1 MSETIYALASGAGRA
16 GIAVLRLS
24 GPAADAALSALS
36 SPSGA
41 PLPPPRRATRIRLC
55 DPRSGAPLDDGLA
68 LRFPGP
74 ASYTGEDV
82 VELHIH
88 GGSAVLAAVFEAL
101 ARLPDLRMAEP
112 GEFTRRAVL
121 AGKMDLTAAEGLIDL
136 IDAETEAQRK
146 QALRQAEGAL
156 GALYDEWRERL
167 VPALAHLEAA
177 IDFPDEDLPENLA
190 AKIEPVLTAVKADMR
205 AHLDDSRRGER
216 LRQGVQVAIVGPPNA
231 GKSSLLNVL
240 AQRDA
245 AIVSATAG
253 TTRDV
258 IEVRL
263 DLGGFPVL
271 AADTAGLREA
281 RDDIEAEGIRRARR
295 WAGTADL
302 KIAVFAVDDPAAAG
316 AAADVVDRDTVVVL
330 NKVDLGE
337 PDWIPPP
344 ALGCFKVS
352 VATGQ
357 GIEALVDGLTEAVAD
372 RASVGAAP
380 LMTRARHRAA
390 VTECVEALD
399 RATSASLP
407 ELAAEDLRLAV
418 RALGRITGAVDVEDL
433 LDVIFRDF
441 CIGK

>member
-1 MSETIYALASGAGRA
+1 
-16 GIAVLRLS
+16 
-24 GPAADAALSALS
+24 
-36 SPSGA
+36 
-41 PLPPPRRATRIRLC
+41 
-55 DPRSGAPLDDGLA
+55 
-68 LRFPGP
+68 
-74 ASYTGEDV
+74 
-82 VELHIH
+82 
-88 GGSAVLAAVFEAL
+88 VLAA
-101 ARLPDLRMAEP
+101 LRAEMA
-112 GEFTRRAVL
+112 
-121 AGKMDLTAAEGLIDL
+121 
-136 IDAETEAQRK
+136 
-146 QALRQAEGAL
+146 
-156 GALYDEWRERL
+156 
-167 VPALAHLEAA
+167 
-177 IDFPDEDLPENLA
+177 
-190 AKIEPVLTAVKADMR
+190 

-216 LRQGVQVAIVGPPNA
+216 LRQGVQIAIVGPPNA
-231 GKSSLLNVL
+231 GKSSLLNIL

-281 RDDIEAEGIRRARR
+281 RDEIEAEGIRRARH
-295 WAGTADL
+295 WAGAADL
-302 KIAVFAVDDPAAAG
+302 KIAVFAVDDPAAARD
-316 AAADVVDRDTVVVL
+316 AADVVDLETIVVL

-337 PDWIPPP
+337 PDWTPPP
-344 ALGCFKVS
+344 AIGHFPVS

-357 GIEALVDGLTEAVAD
+357 GLDALISGVTEAVAARID
-372 RASVGAAP
+372 VGAAP

-390 VTECVEALD
+390 VTECAEALD
-399 RATSASLP
+399 RAVAAPLP

>member
-36 SPSGA
+36 SDA
-41 PLPPPRRATRIRLC
+41 PLPSPRRATRVRLR
-55 DPRSGAPLDDGLA
+55 DPRTGAPLDDGLA

-88 GGSAVLAAVFEAL
+88 GGSAVVAAVFEAL
-101 ARLPDLRMAEP
+101 GRLPDLRMAEP

-146 QALRQAEGAL
+146 QALRQADGAL
-156 GALYDEWRERL
+156 GTLYDDWRDRL
-167 VPALAHLEAA
+167 IPALAHLEAA

-190 AKIEPVLTAVKADMR
+190 LKIEPVLESLKAEMT
-205 AHLDDSRRGER
+205 AHLDDNRRGER

-231 GKSSLLNVL
+231 GKSSLLNAL

-281 RDDIEAEGIRRARR
+281 RDEIEAEGIRRARR
-295 WAGTADL
+295 WAGAADL
-302 KIAVFAVDDPAAAG
+302 KIAVFAVDDPAAARE
-316 AAADVVDRDTVVVL
+316 AEDVVDADTVVVL

-337 PDWIPPP
+337 PDWTPPP
-344 ALGCFKVS
+344 ALGCFPVS

-357 GIEALVDGLTEAVAD
+357 GIDALVAGLTAAVAE

-390 VTECVEALD
+390 VTDCAEALD
-399 RATSASLP
+399 RAAAAPLP

>member
-24 GPAADAALSALS
+24 GTAADAALAALS
-36 SPSGA
+36 DA
-41 PLPPPRRATRIRLC
+41 PLPPPRRAARVRLR
-55 DPRSGAPLDDGLA
+55 DPQTGTPLDDGLG

-88 GGSAVLAAVFEAL
+88 GGSAVVAAVFEAL
-101 ARLPDLRMAEP
+101 GRLPDLRMAEP

-146 QALRQAEGAL
+146 QALRQADGAL
-156 GALYDEWRERL
+156 GALYDDWRGRL
-167 VPALAHLEAA
+167 IPALAHLEAA

-190 AKIEPVLTAVKADMR
+190 AKIEPVLAALRAEMA

-216 LRQGVQVAIVGPPNA
+216 LRQGVQIAIVGPPNA
-231 GKSSLLNVL
+231 GKSSLLNIL

-281 RDDIEAEGIRRARR
+281 RDEIEAEGIRRARH
-295 WAGTADL
+295 WAGAADL
-302 KIAVFAVDDPAAAG
+302 KIAVFAVDDPAAARD
-316 AAADVVDRDTVVVL
+316 AADVVDLETIVVL

-337 PDWIPPP
+337 PDWTPPP
-344 ALGCFKVS
+344 AIGHFPVS

-357 GIEALVDGLTEAVAD
+357 GLDALISGVTEAVAARID
-372 RASVGAAP
+372 VGAAP

-390 VTECVEALD
+390 VTECAEALD
-399 RATSASLP
+399 RAVAAPLP

>member
-36 SPSGA
+36 DA
-41 PLPPPRRATRIRLC
+41 PLPPPRRAARVRLR
-55 DPRSGAPLDDGLA
+55 DPQTGTPLDDGLA

-88 GGSAVLAAVFEAL
+88 GGSAVVAAVFEAL
-101 ARLPDLRMAEP
+101 SRLPDLRMAEP

-146 QALRQAEGAL
+146 QALRQADGAL
-156 GALYDEWRERL
+156 GALYDDWRGRL
-167 VPALAHLEAA
+167 IPALAHLEAA

-190 AKIEPVLTAVKADMR
+190 AKIEPVLAGLQAEMT

-216 LRQGVQVAIVGPPNA
+216 LRQGVQIAIVGPPNA
-231 GKSSLLNVL
+231 GKSSLLNTL

-281 RDDIEAEGIRRARR
+281 RDEIEAEGIRRARH
-295 WAGTADL
+295 WAGAADL
-302 KIAVFAVDDPAAAG
+302 KIAVFAVDDPAAARD
-316 AAADVVDRDTVVVL
+316 AADVVDLETIVVL

-337 PDWIPPP
+337 PDWTPPP
-344 ALGCFKVS
+344 AIGHFPVS

-357 GIEALVDGLTEAVAD
+357 GLDALISGVTEAVAARID
-372 RASVGAAP
+372 VGAAP

-390 VTECVEALD
+390 VTECAEALD
-399 RATSASLP
+399 RAVAAPLP

>member
-24 GPAADAALSALS
+24 GTAADAALSALS
-36 SPSGA
+36 DA
-41 PLPPPRRATRIRLC
+41 PLPPPRRAARVRLR
-55 DPRSGAPLDDGLA
+55 DPQTGTPLDDGLG

-88 GGSAVLAAVFEAL
+88 GGSAVVAAVFEAL
-101 ARLPDLRMAEP
+101 GRLPDLRMAEP

-146 QALRQAEGAL
+146 QALRQADGAL
-156 GALYDEWRERL
+156 GALYDDWRGRL
-167 VPALAHLEAA
+167 IPALAHLEAA

-190 AKIEPVLTAVKADMR
+190 AKIEPVLAALRAEMA

-216 LRQGVQVAIVGPPNA
+216 LRQGVQIAIVGPPNA
-231 GKSSLLNVL
+231 GKSSLLNIL

-281 RDDIEAEGIRRARR
+281 RDEIEAEGIRRARH
-295 WAGTADL
+295 WAGAADL
-302 KIAVFAVDDPAAAG
+302 KIAVFAVDDPAAARD
-316 AAADVVDRDTVVVL
+316 AADVVDLETIVVL

-337 PDWIPPP
+337 PDWTPPP
-344 ALGCFKVS
+344 AIGHFPVS

-357 GIEALVDGLTEAVAD
+357 GLDALISGVTEAVAARID
-372 RASVGAAP
+372 VGAAP

-390 VTECVEALD
+390 VTECAEALD
-399 RATSASLP
+399 RAVAAPLP

>member
-24 GPAADAALSALS
+24 GTAADAALSALS
-36 SPSGA
+36 DA
-41 PLPPPRRATRIRLC
+41 PLPPPRRAARVRLR
-55 DPRSGAPLDDGLA
+55 DPQTGTPLDDGLG

-88 GGSAVLAAVFEAL
+88 GGSAVVSAVFEAL
-101 ARLPDLRMAEP
+101 GRLPDLRMAEP

-146 QALRQAEGAL
+146 QALRQADGAL
-156 GALYDEWRERL
+156 GALYDDWRGRL
-167 VPALAHLEAA
+167 IPALAHLEAA

-190 AKIEPVLTAVKADMR
+190 AKIEPVLAALRAEMA

-216 LRQGVQVAIVGPPNA
+216 LRQGVQIAIVGPPNA
-231 GKSSLLNVL
+231 GKSSLLNIL

-281 RDDIEAEGIRRARR
+281 RDEIEAEGIRRARH
-295 WAGTADL
+295 WAGAADL
-302 KIAVFAVDDPAAAG
+302 KIAVFAVDDPAAARD
-316 AAADVVDRDTVVVL
+316 AADVVDLETIVVL

-337 PDWIPPP
+337 PDWTPPP
-344 ALGCFKVS
+344 AIGHFPVS

-357 GIEALVDGLTEAVAD
+357 GLDALISGVTEAVAARID
-372 RASVGAAP
+372 VGAAP

-390 VTECVEALD
+390 VTECAEALD
-399 RATSASLP
+399 RAVAAPLP

>member
-1 MSETIYALASGAGRA
+1 MSETIYALTSGAGRA
-16 GIAVLRLS
+16 GVAVLRLS
-24 GPAADAALSALS
+24 GAGADAALSALS
-36 SPSGA
+36 DA
-41 PLPPPRRATRIRLC
+41 PLPPPRRAARVRLT
-55 DPRSGAPLDDGLA
+55 DPETGAQLDDGLA

-88 GGSAVLAAVFEAL
+88 GGVAVLAAVFAAL
-101 ARLPDLRMAEP
+101 SRLPDLRMAEP

-146 QALRQAEGAL
+146 QALRQADGAL
-156 GALYDEWRERL
+156 GALYDGWRSRL

-190 AKIEPVLTAVKADMR
+190 AKIEPDLSALRAEMA

-216 LRQGVQVAIVGPPNA
+216 VRQGVQVAIVGPPNA
-231 GKSSLLNVL
+231 GKSSLLNAL

-281 RDDIEAEGIRRARR
+281 RDEIEAEGIRRARR

-302 KIAVFAVDDPAAAG
+302 KIAVFAGNDPSAAKE
-316 AAADVVDRDTVVVL
+316 AADVVDADTVVVL
-330 NKVDLGE
+330 NKIDLGE
-337 PDWIPPP
+337 PDWTPP
-344 ALGCFKVS
+344 AGLGCFPVS
-352 VATGQ
+352 VTTGQ
-357 GIEALVDGLTEAVAD
+357 GVDALVEGLTEAVAD
-372 RASVGAAP
+372 RASVGTAP

-390 VTECVEALD
+390 VTDCAAALD
-399 RATSASLP
+399 RAAAATLP
-407 ELAAEDLRLAV
+407 ELAAEDLRLAT

>member
-24 GPAADAALSALS
+24 GTAADAALSALS
-36 SPSGA
+36 DA
-41 PLPPPRRATRIRLC
+41 PLPPPRRAARVRLR
-55 DPRSGAPLDDGLA
+55 DPQTGTPLDDGLA

-88 GGSAVLAAVFEAL
+88 GGSAVVAAVFEAL
-101 ARLPDLRMAEP
+101 GRLPDLRMAEP

-146 QALRQAEGAL
+146 QALRQADGAL
-156 GALYDEWRERL
+156 GALYDDWRGRL
-167 VPALAHLEAA
+167 IPALAHLEAA

-190 AKIEPVLTAVKADMR
+190 AKIEPVLAALRAEMA

-216 LRQGVQVAIVGPPNA
+216 LRQGVQIAIVGPPNA
-231 GKSSLLNVL
+231 GKSSLLNIL

-281 RDDIEAEGIRRARR
+281 RDEIEAEGIRRARH
-295 WAGTADL
+295 WAGAADL
-302 KIAVFAVDDPAAAG
+302 KIAVFAVDDPAAARD
-316 AAADVVDRDTVVVL
+316 AADVVDLETIVVL

-337 PDWIPPP
+337 PDWTPPP
-344 ALGCFKVS
+344 AIGHFPVS

-357 GIEALVDGLTEAVAD
+357 GLDALISGVTEAVAARID
-372 RASVGAAP
+372 VGAAP

-390 VTECVEALD
+390 VTECAEALD
-399 RATSASLP
+399 RAVAAPLP

>member
-24 GPAADAALSALS
+24 GTAADAALSALS
-36 SPSGA
+36 DA
-41 PLPPPRRATRIRLC
+41 PLPPPRRAARVRLR
-55 DPRSGAPLDDGLA
+55 DPQTGTPLDDGLA

-88 GGSAVLAAVFEAL
+88 GGSAVVAAVFEAL
-101 ARLPDLRMAEP
+101 SRLPDLRMAEP

-146 QALRQAEGAL
+146 QALRQADGAL
-156 GALYDEWRERL
+156 GALYDDWRGRL
-167 VPALAHLEAA
+167 IPALAHLEAA

-190 AKIEPVLTAVKADMR
+190 AKIEPVLAALRAEMT

-216 LRQGVQVAIVGPPNA
+216 LRQGVQIAIVGPPNA
-231 GKSSLLNVL
+231 GKSSLLNTL

-281 RDDIEAEGIRRARR
+281 RDEIEAEGIRRARH
-295 WAGTADL
+295 WAGAADL
-302 KIAVFAVDDPAAAG
+302 KIAVFAVDDPAAARD
-316 AAADVVDRDTVVVL
+316 AADVVDLETIVVL

-337 PDWIPPP
+337 PDWTPPP
-344 ALGCFKVS
+344 AIGHFPVS

-357 GIEALVDGLTEAVAD
+357 GLDALISGVTEAVAARID
-372 RASVGAAP
+372 VGAAP

-390 VTECVEALD
+390 VTECAEALD
-399 RATSASLP
+399 RAVAAPLP

>member
-24 GPAADAALSALS
+24 GPAADAALSALTD
-36 SPSGA
+36 G
-41 PLPPPRRATRIRLC
+41 PLPPPRRAARIRLRE
-55 DPRSGAPLDDGLA
+55 PGTGAPLDDGLA
-68 LRFPGP
+68 LRFPAP
-74 ASYTGEDV
+74 ASYTGDDV

-88 GGSAVLAAVFEAL
+88 GGSAVIAAVFEAL
-101 ARLPDLRMAEP
+101 ARLPGLRMAEP

-156 GALYDEWRERL
+156 GALYDDWRERL

-190 AKIEPVLTAVKADMR
+190 AKIEPVLASLKAEMI

-231 GKSSLLNVL
+231 GKSSLLNAL
-240 AQRDA
+240 ARRDA

-281 RDDIEAEGIRRARR
+281 RDEIEAEGIRRARR

-302 KIAVFAVDDPAAAG
+302 KIAVFAVDDPAAAD
-316 AAADVVDRDTVVVL
+316 AAADVVDADTVVVL

-337 PDWIPPP
+337 PDWSPPR
-344 ALGCFKVS
+344 ALGCFPVS

-357 GIEALVDGLTEAVAD
+357 GIEALVDGLTQTVAD
-372 RASVGAAP
+372 RVSVGAAP
-380 LMTRARHRAA
+380 LMTRARHRTA
-390 VTECVEALD
+390 VTDCLEALD
-399 RATSASLP
+399 RAAAAPLP
-407 ELAAEDLRLAV
+407 ELAAEDLRLAA